1 MPKGVGVSMSEFIIL
16 DENENQ
22 KGIPQTEEPKEPQKK
37 PSRLRGYIV
46 GVLCFLR
53 KNLQWKLLS
62 LLVAVLVWVT
72 IMNID
77 DPYITVTIPDVP
89 VSSLNES
96 VLQERGKISEIE
108 SGKTVTLKV
117 HAPSSIAEKLTAQD
131 FLAVADYRQMSLVY
145 SVPIQV
151 SVRDDSPYNKED
163 IDITIE
169 SRGPEV
175 MVLTLENYTSQT
187 FRVDIQTKGEAA
199 EGYYVSDMV
208 VKPNLVQ
215 ISGSEKQIERIER
228 VVVEV
233 GTGQVKKSFERDAVI
248 HAYDKNG
255 YEIDESMI
263 TFDTKEVNVE
273 VTVLPT
279 KKILLLITTQ
289 GEPAYG

>member
-108 SGKTVTLKV
+108 SGKTVTYPGIR
-117 HAPSSIAEKLTAQD
+117 A
-131 FLAVADYRQMSLVY
+131 
-145 SVPIQV
+145 
-151 SVRDDSPYNKED
+151 
-163 IDITIE
+163 
-169 SRGPEV
+169 G
-175 MVLTLENYTSQT
+175 
-187 FRVDIQTKGEAA
+187 
-199 EGYYVSDMV
+199 
-208 VKPNLVQ
+208 
-215 ISGSEKQIERIER
+215 
-228 VVVEV
+228 
-233 GTGQVKKSFERDAVI
+233 
-248 HAYDKNG
+248 
-255 YEIDESMI
+255 
-263 TFDTKEVNVE
+263 
-273 VTVLPT
+273 
-279 KKILLLITTQ
+279 
-289 GEPAYG
+289 